1 MSTLKELIASTH
13 ELQALPHSTARLLD
27 LLEDPLVEADKLLA
41 VIEKD
46 PALTA
51 NLLKLCN
58 SAYYGRKREVGSVKE
73 ALVMLGNRTVI
84 TLAFATS
91 MGKVLR
97 GDLAAYGLGKEDLWR
112 HSLATACAAALVAAD
127 LGLAAQRDRAFTA
140 GLVHDIGK
148 MLLNRLLLKR
158 LEWSAATAADS
169 FVEIEREVLGF
180 DHAEAGAALAEA
192 WHFPVPLVAAIRHH
206 HEPATP
212 AGADPIA
219 AMVRA
224 ANLLT
229 AAVGYG
235 GGPPPSRDAVADG
248 AIADG
253 AAPGVSAAHAPA
265 EVPDVGLP
273 PEVARHVVAALP
285 EQLESLA
292 VGGVLRR
299 DPVLSLP

>member
-13 ELQALPHSTARLLD
+13 ELQALPQSTARLLD

-112 HSLATACAAALVAAD
+112 HSLATACGAALVAAD

-158 LEWSAATAADS
+158 LEWSTATAADS

-192 WHFPVPLVAAIRHH
+192 WHFPAPLVAAVRHH
-206 HEPATP
+206 HEPAAP
-212 AGADPIA
+212 ADADPIVTA
-219 AMVRA
+219 VRA

-229 AAVGYG
+229 AVVGYG
-235 GGPPPSRDAVADG
+235 GGQPSPHAAVP
-248 AIADG
+248 DG
-253 AAPGVSAAHAPA
+253 AAPGAPAASAPA
-265 EVPDVGLP
+265 ELPDVGLP

-285 EQLESLA
+285 EQLENLA
-292 VGGVLRR
+292 VGGVLRQ
-299 DPVLSLP
+299 DPALSLP

>member
-13 ELQALPHSTARLLD
+13 ELQALPQSTARLLD

-112 HSLATACAAALVAAD
+112 HALATACGAALVAVD

-158 LEWSAATAADS
+158 LEWSTATAADS

-192 WHFPVPLVAAIRHH
+192 WHFPTPLVAAIRHH
-206 HEPATP
+206 HEPAAP
-212 AGADPIA
+212 AGADPIVTA
-219 AMVRA
+219 VRA
-224 ANLLT
+224 ANLL
-229 AAVGYG
+229 AAVVGYG
-235 GGPPPSRDAVADG
+235 GGPPSPQAAV
-248 AIADG
+248 ADG
-253 AAPGVSAAHAPA
+253 AAPGAPA
-265 EVPDVGLP
+265 LSAPALLSDVGLP

-299 DPVLSLP
+299 DPALSLR